1 MKREAASVIRDEEA
15 QGIMENT
22 LVVTQTLEETIKALR
37 TQLDQ
42 AAYSK
47 EDFPV
52 VQDLKK
58 VVEDKDATIKSL
70 ESKLAQAKKDQEF
83 FREQYQRASSEG
95 GMLNGQVQDLTRELV
110 DANRRADEVKIKV
123 HTLNIVNREAI
134 YAKRIKELVAEV
146 QHFKDGIEWQRLHGN
161 RLGAVDVVPERSTF
175 SAPVI

>member
-1 MKREAASVIRDEEA
+1 MVRDEEA
-15 QGIMENT
+15 REIMDNT
-22 LVVTQTLEETIKALR
+22 LAVKQTLEETIKALR
-37 TQLDQ
+37 IQLDQ

-47 EDFPV
+47 EEFPA

-58 VVEDKDATIKSL
+58 IVEDKDATINSL

-95 GMLNGQVQDLTRELV
+95 GMLNSQVQDLTRDLA

-123 HTLNIVNREAI
+123 HTLNIANREAI

-146 QHFKDGIEWQRLHGN
+146 QHFKDGIEWQRLHGS

-175 SAPVI
+175 STPVI